1 MVPSI
6 FLQLLSP
13 ETKQTFLVSPICI
26 LSLLLQLP
34 HFRLEVLIQSKLL
47 VGAKGRGGEGT
58 VKGME
63 KEDTIS

>member
-6 FLQLLSP
+6 FLRLLNP
-13 ETKQTFLVSPICI
+13 ETKQTYLVSPICI

-34 HFRLEVLIQSKLL
+34 HFRLEVLMQSKLL
-47 VGAKGRGGEGT
+47 VGAKGREGGGT

-63 KEDTIS
+63 KEDKIS